1 MRRCAQKGQVLIIL
15 LGAMFLG
22 GSAATIRTMATGKS
36 IDTLE
41 SDVKRAVK
49 DPVRAQAVLK
59 ILEQWK
65 TEGTAF
71 WKAQESHQEA
81 IHTLIARHDATR
93 EEFATL
99 EASIGSVD
107 ARYTE
112 EFMSIRAS
120 IRENMTPQEW
130 QAVFG
135 KPTR

>member
-1 MRRCAQKGQVLIIL
+1 MRRSAQKGQVLIIL

-22 GSAATIRTMATGKS
+22 GSAATIQTMATGKS

-41 SDVKRAVK
+41 SDVKRVVK
-49 DPVRAQAVLK
+49 DPGRAQAAVK

-81 IHTLIARHDATR
+81 IHGLIERHDATR

-99 EASIGSVD
+99 RASVGSVD

-112 EFMSIRAS
+112 LFMNIRAS

-130 QAVFG
+130 KAVFG
-135 KPTR
+135 EPTR